1 MYCIYLNII
10 QKRLFIRIKIYCAH
24 FSKAICHI
32 VDAKGKEFGKKE
44 D

>member
-1 MYCIYLNII
+1 M
-10 QKRLFIRIKIYCAH
+10 RIKIYCAH

-32 VDAKGKEFGKKE
+32 VGAKSKEFGKRQ